1 MPCFNTTA
9 PLLNP
14 TYSAEIRWPF
24 FEYEAAG
31 HTHHPRIANLLERAH
46 AITLADYH
54 AALEF
59 KAAFGTRLRAASEH
73 VDAIVGLTAPE
84 VAPVG
89 LENIGHPV
97 TCTPA
102 TCAGAPALTLPLL
115 AADDLPLGLQL
126 IGFHGHD
133 ARLFAQAA
141 WVEGV
146 FG

>member
-1 MPCFNTTA
+1 M
-9 PLLNP
+9 
-14 TYSAEIRWPF
+14 
-24 FEYEAAG
+24 
-31 HTHHPRIANLLERAH
+31 
-46 AITLADYH
+46 
-54 AALEF
+54 
-59 KAAFGTRLRAASEH
+59 RAASEH

-126 IGFHGHD
+126 IGFVDRD
-133 ARLFAQAA
+133 AALFAAA
-141 WVEGV
+141 GAIHSL
-146 FG
+146 FDGG